1 MLLAASSEHTLVILR
16 ILSKARTESGKV
28 TVAGNRKGDITHAK
42 RL

>member
-1 MLLAASSEHTLVILR
+1 MLLVASFRHTLGFLH

-28 TVAGNRKGDITHAK
+28 IVIGNRKGDITHAK